1 MINNV
6 LLKAYLYYKYGVH
19 LHKPIFMVRLLKT
32 YLKAYIL
39 KKISLKYID
48 FALDYRCNLNC
59 AHCFDMSLIKPSGVQ
74 KMKVDDYRRV
84 AREAMDLGVIDF
96 SFQGGEIFLIPEY
109 EEIIKVFHPEKNLIS
124 VTTNGTLLT
133 LERIKGLKK
142 IGVDHLNISI
152 DSMFP
157 QEHDAFRGAPGV
169 HQKAM
174 NALKMAVDNGMN
186 VTINATV
193 SHQTIRTDGFLKMLE
208 FAHKHRIFI
217 NTIFAVP
224 AGNWQG
230 NIDVLLTREDVEY
243 YNSIKAQNPFINRDL
258 DMNVRYYG
266 CGCAK
271 QVLYITPYGDVIPC
285 PFIYISFGNVLRE
298 SLKKIRE
305 RMLRVDYFNHY
316 HPVCLAAED
325 RDFIGNVLSKTFIR
339 TMLPIDY
346 SEIDEIAKKVNGDE
360 RNI

>member
-1 MINNV
+1 MIKNA
-6 LLKAYLYYKYGVH
+6 LLRAYVYYKYGVH
-19 LHKPIFMVRLLKT
+19 FHKPVFMWRLMKM
-32 YLKAYIL
+32 YLKSYIL
-39 KKISLKYID
+39 NQTSLKYID

-59 AHCFDMSLIKPSGVQ
+59 AHCFDMSLIKPGATRR
-74 KMKVDDYRRV
+74 MKVDDYKRV

-109 EEIIKVFHPEKNLIS
+109 EEIIKVFQPGKNLIS
-124 VTTNGTLLT
+124 VTTNGTLLN
-133 LERIKGLKK
+133 LERIKRLKK

-174 NALKMAVDNGMN
+174 NALKIAVDNGMN

-193 SHQTIRTDGFLKMLE
+193 SHQTIRTDGFLKLME
-208 FAHKHRIFI
+208 FARRNRIFI

-224 AGNWQG
+224 AGNWRG
-230 NIDVLLTREDVEY
+230 NLNVLLTGEDVDY
-243 YNSIKAQNPFINRDL
+243 YNSIKAQNPFMNRDL
-258 DMNVRYYG
+258 NMNMRNYG

-285 PFIYISFGNVLRE
+285 PFIYISFGNVLQE
-298 SLKKIRE
+298 SLNEIRE
-305 RMLRVDYFNHY
+305 RMLRVNCFNHY
-316 HPVCLAAED
+316 HPVCLASED
-325 RDFIGNVLSKTFIR
+325 RDFISRVLSKMINKTV
-339 TMLPIDY
+339 LPIDY
-346 SEIDEIAKKVNGDE
+346 SEIDEIAREVN
-360 RNI
+360 RK